1 MVSPKS
7 ELTPDIVEEMLHSSD
22 PFPVPFGQAFKWL
35 GFSRKDPA
43 KRSLVENFV
52 AGFDYLVEVAP
63 VVGRGRPSEIIRLT
77 VDCFKALGMMAGTA
91 KGREVRHYFIEC
103 ERKLKE
109 MEKNAP
115 PVTCAL
121 AHPSGDN
128 AKLIELAHRYQFGG
142 GHSGKAKCREWIR
155 SVGIGDDEWVQYSSP
170 RDIRLPRH
178 LLPRLDKEIQKV
190 QGKEFVPVSN
200 PTFVTPDPDNS
211 IIVLHESVKLAEDRL
226 SKITYLLQ
234 FAETEDMAIDLAN
247 EVLDGLI
254 RAGAQF
260 CGQVDSYRYVVD
272 NIFADNLSLS
282 Q

>member
-1 MVSPKS
+1 MKTIP
-7 ELTPDIVEEMLHSSD
+7 LPDN
-22 PFPVPFGQAFKWL
+22 FPVPQYQLGQVVRVLQAEAM
-35 GFSRKDPA
+35 S
-43 KRSLVENFV
+43 NFNT
-52 AGFDYLVEVAP
+52 P
-63 VVGRGRPSEIIRLT
+63 
-77 VDCFKALGMMAGTA
+77 M
-91 KGREVRHYFIEC
+91 
-103 ERKLKE
+103 
-109 MEKNAP
+109 
-115 PVTCAL
+115 
-121 AHPSGDN
+121 
-128 AKLIELAHRYQFGG
+128 
-142 GHSGKAKCREWIR
+142 
-155 SVGIGDDEWVQYSSP
+155 
-170 RDIRLPRH
+170 
-178 LLPRLDKEIQKV
+178 DKEIQKV